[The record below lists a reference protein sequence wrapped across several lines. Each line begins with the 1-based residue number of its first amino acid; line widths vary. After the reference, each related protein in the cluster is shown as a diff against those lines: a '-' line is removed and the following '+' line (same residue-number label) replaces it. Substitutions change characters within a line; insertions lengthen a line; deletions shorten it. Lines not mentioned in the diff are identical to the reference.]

1 MQTFS
6 RSIRRATGLVAAAC
20 LLSVP
25 VAALAAGAP
34 TVKLA
39 LSFRPVQKDVEY
51 ETPKQS
57 EYDKCKVE
65 VERKGKASG
74 WVVTGPNGQIVRR
87 FVDTNGDNVVDQWR
101 YYRHG
106 LEVYRDIDTDFNNKV
121 DQSRWL
127 NTAGTRW
134 GVDKNE
140 DGRIDEWKIISA
152 EEASREAVQALA
164 AGDAEALQ
172 LLFIT
177 KAELESL
184 GISSEL
190 QKKILDDLDSPAKKL
205 RDLLSK
211 GGVTSKTV
219 WVRFSAS
226 SPGIVPGDDGKAK
239 RDLAVYQN
247 AMAIVE
253 TGGKSGLVQIGE
265 MVLVGNT
272 WRLTQMP
279 LPIGENARIASAGH
293 LMQPALPTGTTAAAA
308 GGISKEM
315 QKLLADLQE
324 LDRGAPKPTD
334 GAAAFVKYN
343 ARRAAIIRKIIAA
356 APTETDRTQW
366 WKQLIDG
373 VAAGV
378 QSGTNPDGL
387 KDLQRMEAQIR
398 RENSKSELLPY
409 VSFRRL
415 LGEYTVKLQ
424 TSAASKRADVQKWW
438 LKELEDFATTF
449 PKSEDSSEAMLQLA
463 IALEFTGQTGDA
475 RKWYGRSVAGG
486 EKTPAGIRAAGALR
500 RLDLEG
506 KTLSLSG
513 PSLGATGGP
522 AASATRTLDV
532 ADYRGKVVLVVF
544 WSTWCK
550 PCTEDLPQLQALYR
564 KHKGDGFE
572 IVGVNLDA
580 DAGPAKPFLA
590 KHRVPWPHIHR
601 DGGLDSPPAR
611 KYGIISLPTMF
622 LVDRRGKVLSRSTS
636 VEVLQKTLAGVLKG
650 K

>member
-6 RSIRRATGLVAAAC
+6 RDSRSQGFLKSLGSGLLATAVVC
-20 LLSVP
+20 LGFAVP
-25 VAALAAGAP
+25 VHAAGAP
-34 TVKLA
+34 SVKLA
-39 LSFRPVQKDVEY
+39 LSFHPIQKDVEY
-51 ETPKQS
+51 ESPKES
-57 EYDKCKVE
+57 EYAKCKVE
-65 VERKGKASG
+65 VERKGKSSG
-74 WVVTGPNGQIVRR
+74 WVVYGPNGQVLRR

-106 LEVYRDIDTDFNNKV
+106 LEVYRDVDTNFNNKV

-134 GVDKNE
+134 GVDSDE
-140 DGRIDEWKIISA
+140 DGRIDQWKIISA
-152 EEASREAVQALA
+152 EEASREAVKALA
-164 AGDAEALQ
+164 AGDAKALQ
-172 LLFIT
+172 LLFVT
-177 KAELESL
+177 KDELESL
-184 GISSEL
+184 GMDAEL
-190 QKKILDDLDSPAKKL
+190 KKKILADLDSPAKKL
-205 RDLLSK
+205 RGLLAA
-211 GGVTSKTV
+211 GGVTAKTA

-226 SPGIVPGDDGKAK
+226 SPGIVPADSGKAK

-272 WRLTQMP
+272 WRLTQIP
-279 LPIGENARIASAGH
+279 QPIGENARIAAAGR
-293 LMQPALPTGTTAAAA
+293 LMQPAGVLTNSATTGA
-308 GGISKEM
+308 GGISKAM

-343 ARRAAIIRKIIAA
+343 AGRASLIRKIIAA
-356 APTETDRTQW
+356 APTEADRTQW

-373 VAAGV
+373 VAASV
-378 QSGTNPDGL
+378 QSGMHPDGL
-387 KDLQRMEAQIR
+387 KDLQRMESQIR
-398 RENSKSELLPY
+398 RENAKSELLPY
-409 VSFRRL
+409 VTFRRL

-424 TSAASKRADVQKWW
+424 TATAAKRADVQKWW

-449 PKSEDSSEAMLQLA
+449 PKAEDASEAMLQLA
-463 IALEFTGQTGDA
+463 ITLEFSGQTKDA
-475 RKWYGRSVAGG
+475 RKWYGRSVAAG
-486 EKTPAGIRAAGALR
+486 EKTPAGVRAAGALR

-506 KTLSLSG
+506 KALSLSG
-513 PSLGATGGP
+513 PSLAGG
-522 AASATRTLDV
+522 TLDV
-532 ADYRGKVVLVVF
+532 ADYRGKVLLVVF

-572 IVGVNLDA
+572 VLGVNLDA
-580 DAGPAKPFLA
+580 DAAPTKPYIA
-590 KHRVPWPHIHR
+590 KHRIPWPHIHR

-636 VEVLQKTLAGVLKG
+636 VEALQKTLAGVLKG
-650 K
+650 N